1 MKVNRDDIEYVLSLY
16 KFDFVNDK
24 QEIFVNKILELYNN
38 SKTLFKMSDKIIF
51 IFDEIAHYRIDK
63 KTAKKIVYDI
73 SAQKGL
79 SDLIEDFQNCDII
92 KDKIEFD
99 RNEYVITLKVH
110 NDFIVKTD
118 LACQKTY
125 INGKFYY
132 DIEEQD
138 LLECYCEF
146 VKNNCIYVLY
156 NKRRFLSIFGLTYNY
171 LQILINKNKLT
182 KLKKDKNVYMI
193 FTNTELLYKAE

>member
-1 MKVNRDDIEYVLSLY
+1 
-16 KFDFVNDK
+16 
-24 QEIFVNKILELYNN
+24 
-38 SKTLFKMSDKIIF
+38 MSDKIIF